1 MPSDTRIW
9 RTKQVA
15 HEGFPLLL
23 RYPENVNFDL
33 NRSAFP
39 LLAVV
44 THELS
49 KVSPNGLPEPEYN
62 DSLLS
67 FDSDIRATLEAGQIG
82 QTVLIETFGGKRK
95 YYVYVASEI
104 HIDEKV
110 TSISK
115 RYPGERLSWSAHP
128 DPEWGFIKRYTKE
141 FLEGGGA

>member
-9 RTKQVA
+9 RTKEVA

-23 RYPENVNFDL
+23 RYPENLNFDA
-33 NRSAFP
+33 NKIAFP

-44 THELS
+44 THEFS

-67 FDSDIRATLEAGQIG
+67 FDSDLRATLEAGQIG

-95 YYVYVASEI
+95 YYVYVAPEI
-104 HIDEKV
+104 HVDEKV
-110 TSISK
+110 ASVSK
-115 RYPGERLSWSAHP
+115 RYPGERLSSSVHS
-128 DPEWGFIKRYTKE
+128 DPEWGFIKRYAKE
-141 FLEGGGA
+141 FTLGRS